1 MKEIR
6 LSVQREIHRGDK
18 EIRNKKGPIM
28 SIDPFYCG
36 TAVYRAF
43 AFSCGGEYGDDIIY
57 NQLAFWFIKF
67 INCREE
73 MKGREREI
81 Q

>member
-1 MKEIR
+1 MPKPTRSMPECSGSSEGIDRERDR

-36 TAVYRAF
+36 TAVYRDF
-43 AFSCGGEYGDDIIY
+43 AFSCGG
-57 NQLAFWFIKF
+57 NT
-67 INCREE
+67 E
-73 MKGREREI
+73 MI
-81 Q
+81 